1 MTLVSEFELNI
12 LEILSGDA
20 RIAAA
25 QIALMTGYSEQAVEQ
40 AIASMEEKKI
50 IVNYPAT
57 INWDLVS
64 RDEVEAL
71 IEVRVTPQR
80 GEGFDA
86 IAEQIYRFE
95 EVNSVYLMSG
105 AYDLMVLIRG
115 RTLKQLSLFV
125 AEKLSTL
132 EHVNSTA
139 THFVLKKYKH
149 NGVILEGST
158 TDERLVVSP

>member
-1 MTLVSEFELNI
+1 MITDFELSI
-12 LEILSGDA
+12 LEVLMSDA
-20 RIAAA
+20 RTAHDR
-25 QIALMTGYSEQAVEQ
+25 IALMVGSTEADVTA
-40 AIASMEEKKI
+40 AIADMEQRRI

-95 EVNSVYLMSG
+95 EVSSVYLMSG

-115 RTLKQLSLFV
+115 RTMKQLALFV

-132 EHVNSTA
+132 ENVNSTA
-139 THFVLKKYKH
+139 THFVLKKYKL
-149 NGVILEGST
+149 NGVILEGGQ
-158 TDERLVVSP
+158 DDNRLAVSP